1 MTNTKWWQKL
11 TLPLARWT
19 KKRSQLDLYHS
30 PGYIQQT
37 RNCSS
42 DNKCFFYYLLSND
55 FFFDK
60 QLCNFSKR
68 FVNIVNYT
76 RQSNW
81 ISNVKELELWVLN
94 VTFTNISVISSWSV
108 LSWEETGKFQEK
120 NTDLKQV
127 IDKLY
132 HIESCIKYIL

>member
-1 MTNTKWWQKL
+1 MV
-11 TLPLARWT
+11 
-19 KKRSQLDLYHS
+19 
-30 PGYIQQT
+30 
-37 RNCSS
+37 
-42 DNKCFFYYLLSND
+42 FFYLLSND

-68 FVNIVNYT
+68 FLNIVNYT